1 MREPADSADQVELT
15 GVVMRLLDDWG
26 VDWTNLFMACTLLL
40 LHPVWN
46 RVFLNTPLP
55 LYLVLLGLPAHTR
68 RRGLRRYTQGVALPE
83 DRDSLERLSYLLAIE
98 RSVRTAFPHSPSMAH
113 LWITTPS
120 HHFAGRTPL
129 EVMLSDGVGGMETV
143 ARFLTCT
150 EDWS

>member
-26 VDWTNLFMACTLLL
+26 VDWPDQA
-40 LHPVWN
+40 
-46 RVFLNTPLP
+46 
-55 LYLVLLGLPAHTR
+55 VLLGLPAHTR